1 MLSGVLVGA
10 LRVGAVLLT
19 AGGLGTGVYFLV
31 QAGDADDALQL
42 QGQATATAQA
52 GQLSPPQDVV
62 IPPIPTPTFPPAPT
76 PPAIDTSDWL
86 TYESP
91 LGFTIKYPPGWLPES
106 TDSEAF
112 AQGRVKI
119 FNEKAQVERAK
130 RRAVG
135 ELSGGGS
142 GEAWIEIA
150 PLSYPPRLD
159 VAELFLLCGVE
170 DESMARSGY
179 SVRAS
184 EVTFSGLPA
193 VSCVQ
198 EGLTTNGLLR
208 INVDLIWVGLP
219 SGNVGRI
226 GGSVIEGTD
235 ETFELLQAILAT
247 VSFES

>member
-1 MLSGVLVGA
+1 MRRRLFGGLA
-10 LRVGAVLLT
+10 IAVLLT
-19 AGGLGTGVYFLV
+19 AGGMSAGVYFLV
-31 QAGDADDALQL
+31 QAGDAEDASQV

-52 GQLSPPQDVV
+52 GPLSPPQDVI

-91 LGFTIKYPPGWLPES
+91 LGFTIKYPPGWLLES
-106 TDSEAF
+106 TDIEAL

-119 FNEKAQVERAK
+119 FNEKAQRP
-130 RRAVG
+130 AVG
-135 ELSGGGS
+135 ELSDGGS

-159 VAELFLLCGVE
+159 VDELFLICGVE

-179 SVRAS
+179 SVRAR

-198 EGLTTNGLLR
+198 EGPTPNGRLR
-208 INVDLIWVGLP
+208 INVDLFWVGLP
-219 SGNVGRI
+219 SGSVGRI
-226 GGSVIEGTD
+226 AAYAVDGGEGT
-235 ETFELLQAILAT
+235 FGLLQAILAT
-247 VSFES
+247 VSFDS